1 MSTIGIVG
9 LGLLGHAIASR
20 LIKAGHTVIGF
31 DVLPD
36 RVSALTVMGGTPA
49 SSAAAVA
56 QSSEAVCTLLPSLA
70 IAEAAILGAGG
81 ILAGARP
88 DLAVIQM
95 STISPTLTERL
106 AREVTARGLGFLD
119 CPVSGTSSMVERGD
133 GIFFVG
139 GDRALF
145 ERWQPVLESVLA
157 RAVLVGRVGQ
167 AMVLKLVANLLV
179 ALNSAAA
186 AEALTLARK
195 AGLDLPLALD
205 VLNASAAASS
215 MLKVRGPMIVRGE
228 FPAQMK
234 LDLFMKDIHLM
245 QEAATAVGAP
255 LPFTD
260 LAERLY
266 AAAQAQGHGGED
278 LAVVVT
284 ALDSASG
291 R

>member
-56 QSSEAVCTLLPSLA
+56 QSAEAVCTLLPSLA
-70 IAEAAILGAGG
+70 TAEAAILGAGG

-278 LAVVVT
+278 LAVVVR